1 MPKQDQNISNKE
13 IYDNL
18 NELRREL
25 VARDDLLEQKVDRT
39 YLKIQVFESEIDPL
53 RRVVYG
59 VVAIAGACLV
69 TALMALVLKGQ

>member
-1 MPKQDQNISNKE
+1 MPKQDHNISNKE

-39 YLKIQVFESEIDPL
+39 YLKIQVFESEVAPL
-53 RRVVYG
+53 KKFVYG
-59 VVAIAGACLV
+59 LITIAGAALV
-69 TALMALVLKGQ
+69 TALMGLVLTQ